1 MVTPPVGLNVF
12 VLKTAAADI
21 PLTVIFRGIIPF
33 LIAALVAIVIPI
45 AVPDIALILPSH
57 M

>member
-33 LIAALVAIVIPI
+33 LIAALMAIVIPI
-45 AVPDIALILPSH
+45 AAPDIALILPSH